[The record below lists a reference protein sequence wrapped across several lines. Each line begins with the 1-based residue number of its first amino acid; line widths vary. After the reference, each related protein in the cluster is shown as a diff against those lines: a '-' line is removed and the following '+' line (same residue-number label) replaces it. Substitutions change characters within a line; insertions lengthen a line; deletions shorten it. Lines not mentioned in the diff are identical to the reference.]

1 MSTSLE
7 RFLTLWLL
15 SYHVLATVP
24 QVIILILEGLENTKN
39 DKNTQKPSREKNKLE
54 LSYCCWKKISFFI
67 NLIFCMFFSFSV
79 HATDNSQGLK
89 MENIH

>member
-24 QVIILILEGLENTKN
+24 QVNILILEGLENTKN
-39 DKNTQKPSREKNKLE
+39 DKNTQKPTREKNKLE
-54 LSYCCWKKISFFI
+54 LSYCCWKKIVFFI
-67 NLIFCMFFSFSV
+67 NLIFCIFSFSG